1 METKSRASHQ
11 TRDHSRESE
20 VLDNRLPALTHSSNA
35 LRNGLAAVD
44 RAMLLLFVLA
54 MVGSMLLIYRQGIY
68 VAADRVLIDGITAG
82 FLAAVLVVPLLLI
95 MVAANL
101 KRHWAGAGLVCS
113 AYVVGFGVWCMSVF
127 VAWQY
132 GGIVLTTVGAAVA
145 GIGTVMIAAGGLLIH
160 GDWLG
165 SLGIVAASAVVVAIR
180 RFGKFVFG

>member
-1 METKSRASHQ
+1 METKSHASHHTHVQ
-11 TRDHSRESE
+11 SPDTA
-20 VLDNRLPALTHSSNA
+20 VLDHQLPALTSSSDA
-35 LRNGLAAVD
+35 MRNGLAFVD
-44 RAMLLLFVLA
+44 RAMLMLFVLA
-54 MVGSMLLIYRQGIY
+54 IAVSMLLILSQGIY
-68 VAADRVLIDGITAG
+68 VAADRVLIGGITVG

-113 AYVVGFGVWCMSVF
+113 AYVVGFGVWCISAF
-127 VAWQY
+127 VAWEY

-145 GIGTVMIAAGGLLIH
+145 GIGTVMVAAGGLLLQ

-165 SLGIVAASAVVVAIR
+165 SLGLVAATSVVVAIR